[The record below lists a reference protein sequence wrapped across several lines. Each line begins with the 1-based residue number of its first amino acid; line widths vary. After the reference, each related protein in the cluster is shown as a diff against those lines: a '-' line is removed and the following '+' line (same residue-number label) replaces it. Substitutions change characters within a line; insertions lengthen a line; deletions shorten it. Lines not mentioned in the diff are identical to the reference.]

1 MESARKPI
9 ITMNGIT
16 KVYNVGGEEVRALD
30 GATLT
35 IYEGE
40 FVSIIGPSGSG
51 KTTLMNIIGCLDIA
65 DSGEYILDGQSIE
78 QYSEEELARIRNRKI
93 GFIFQNFNLL
103 SRMTAQGN
111 VELPLIYQRVHLAER
126 KERAAKAL
134 ERVGL
139 ASRSAH
145 KPSELSGG
153 QQQRVAV
160 ARALATNP
168 AILLADEPTGNLD
181 SKTGEDIMA
190 LFRELHAAGDTI
202 VVITHNE
209 EIARQTQ
216 RRIRIMDG
224 RVSEVTA

>member
-111 VELPLIYQRVHLAER
+111 VELPLIYQRVHYSER

-145 KPSELSGG
+145 KPTELSGG

-181 SKTGEDIMA
+181 SKTGEDILA
-190 LFRELHAAGDTI
+190 LFHELHDAGDTI

-224 RVSEVTA
+224 RVSEVTV